1 VRGLCRRRGHG
12 GDAGVVEVGGVVDVA
27 RSNITTRQ
35 RLLGR
40 SQVSRKHPV
49 GLHRDASFWHRS
61 ERFTAL
67 RISVASLFDRL
78 LAVHAHALDKD
89 SPIIISSTLAPCKQH
104 RIIADDQADT
114 HHLTI

>member
-12 GDAGVVEVGGVVDVA
+12 DDADVVEVGGVVDVA
-27 RSNITTRQ
+27 REVVESNITTRQ

-40 SQVSRKHPV
+40 SQAIGWFPSRCF
-49 GLHRDASFWHRS
+49 FWHRP

-78 LAVHAHALDKD
+78 LAVHTHALDKD
-89 SPIIISSTLAPCKQH
+89 SPIIISSTLTRRKQH
-104 RIIADDQADT
+104 RIIADE
-114 HHLTI
+114 